1 MPVIFDRYG
10 LFNSP
15 VFASCSRD
23 AEHTYF
29 RLLHVVDDRGFVS
42 TNAREIL
49 ALVYANHSGIHENDV
64 HQWLDELERAGAIRL
79 AKVDGHSYFQL
90 TTGVIVAD

>member
-15 VFASCSRD
+15 VLARCSRD

-29 RLLHVVDDRGFVS
+29 RLLHIVDDRGFVS

-49 ALVYANHSGIHENDV
+49 ALVYASHSAIHENDV
-64 HQWLDELERAGAIRL
+64 DRWLDELERAGALRL
-79 AKVDGHSYFQL
+79 VEVNGHSHFQL